1 MMCSKR
7 TSRFSALFLVIVAA
21 LVMAGIGLVFA
32 QEGDREGL
40 TWLKEHHKVVR
51 PDEIVVSGT
60 LFTIVPSSHRMVVK
74 SGNPEKTLVLGFDDG
89 VEVGDGKDA
98 LTPGD
103 LQRGDQLVVVL
114 RRNVVARAIF
124 KTK

>member
-1 MMCSKR
+1 MLI
-7 TSRFSALFLVIVAA
+7 FVFIALLV
-21 LVMAGIGLVFA
+21 AGIGLVFA

-40 TWLKEHHKVVR
+40 TWLKDHHKVVR
-51 PDEIVVSGT
+51 PDEIVLSGT

-89 VEVGDGKDA
+89 VEVSDGKA
-98 LTPGD
+98 TLAPGD

-114 RRNVVARAIF
+114 RRNVMARAIF

>member
-1 MMCSKR
+1 MICSKR
-7 TSRFSALFLVIVAA
+7 PSRFSALLLLSIAA

-60 LFTIVPSSHRMVVK
+60 LFTIVPASHRMVVK
-74 SGNPEKTLVLGFDDG
+74 SGNPEKTLVLGFEDS
-89 VEVGDGKDA
+89 VEVGDSKA
-98 LTPGD
+98 TLTATD

-114 RRNVVARAIF
+114 RRNVMARAIF